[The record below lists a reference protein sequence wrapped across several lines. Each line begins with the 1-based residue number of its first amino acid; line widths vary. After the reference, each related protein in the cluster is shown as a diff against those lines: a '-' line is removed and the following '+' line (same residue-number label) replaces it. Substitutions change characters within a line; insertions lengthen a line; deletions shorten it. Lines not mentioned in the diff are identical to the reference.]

1 MTQTAHADSM
11 TPMAQRGLRRAELI
25 ALAGLVL
32 LAIAIRGAFHFRTLV
47 FLEGDSQSYLL
58 PAWDLL
64 NGGNFAL
71 ELRRAPV
78 YPLFIAG
85 SFAIAGLQL
94 ETLAA
99 VQHLLGVV
107 TVVLTYL
114 LARRWLGILPSIFAA
129 GLIAVSGP
137 LLIYERYV
145 MSETLFGTLLTA
157 TVLMLVLAIQKDD
170 LRLFAA
176 SGLLV
181 GVDALCRPVA
191 QALLLLVPMLVLV
204 LMGRDRRSVLAAGV
218 TVVAML
224 AVLGPW
230 AVRNMASHGTV
241 SSAGGLGRSL
251 IARTVKYD
259 EGFFNSER
267 IVRPGETATE
277 IKPEARQIVY
287 RKRNNVRKG
296 RSVRPVSDAI
306 VEELNLTPGQ
316 ADAVMRDIAVEA
328 IMERP
333 GYYLLGTGE
342 MIGQIF
348 VGRDERLAGHWR
360 QRAEKDWDEQW
371 ETQLE
376 PLITRVTPAQQ
387 LGYPVSEALASMFQ
401 PAKLGPLLPT
411 MALFGV
417 LLGMRDRNRRMVLL
431 PAAVTLTLVSLAA
444 ALDGPVPRYRY
455 PVDPLLAVSMA
466 TLLPTLAIAANRVT
480 RRSRLTRAESRAAS

>member
-1 MTQTAHADSM
+1 MTQTAHADGT
-11 TPMAQRGLRRAELI
+11 TPMAKHGIKRADVIAITVIVLG
-25 ALAGLVL
+25 ALAL
-32 LAIAIRGAFHFRTLV
+32 RGAFHFRTLV

-64 NGGNFAL
+64 NGRGFAP

-85 SFAIAGLQL
+85 SFAVAGLQL

-99 VQHLLGVV
+99 IQHLLGVV

-114 LARRWLGILPSIFAA
+114 LARRWLGVLPSIFAA
-129 GLIAVSGP
+129 GLIAASGP

-157 TVLMLVLAIQKDD
+157 TVLMLILAIQKND

-176 SGLLV
+176 SGMLL

-191 QALLLLVPMLVLV
+191 QALLVLVPVLVLV
-204 LMGRDRRSVLAAGV
+204 LMGRSRRSLIAAGV

-230 AVRNMASHGTV
+230 AVRNLGSHGTV

-259 EGFFNSER
+259 EGFFDSER
-267 IVRPGETATE
+267 IVRPGESATE
-277 IKPEARQIVY
+277 IKPQARQIVY

-296 RSVRPVSDAI
+296 RSVRPVTDAI
-306 VEELNLTPGQ
+306 VEELYLTPGQ
-316 ADAVMRDIAVEA
+316 ADTVMRDIAVEA
-328 IMERP
+328 IIERP
-333 GYYLLGTGE
+333 SYYLLGTGE

-376 PLITRVTPAQQ
+376 PLITPVTPAQQ
-387 LGYPVSEALASMFQ
+387 LGYPVAEALARMFQ
-401 PAKLGPLLPT
+401 PAKLGPLLPI
-411 MALFGV
+411 MALLGIV
-417 LLGMRDRNRRMVLL
+417 LGMRDGNRRIVLL

-444 ALDGPVPRYRY
+444 AVDGPVPRYRY
-455 PVDPLLAVSMA
+455 PVDPLLAVSIA
-466 TLLPTLAIAANRVT
+466 TLLPTLAIAASRVT
-480 RRSRLTRAESRAAS
+480 RRSRLTRAESRATS